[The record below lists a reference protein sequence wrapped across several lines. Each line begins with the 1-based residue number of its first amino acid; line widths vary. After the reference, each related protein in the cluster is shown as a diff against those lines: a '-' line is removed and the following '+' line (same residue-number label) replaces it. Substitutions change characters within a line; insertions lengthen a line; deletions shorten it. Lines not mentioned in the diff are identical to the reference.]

1 MSKAKRKRYRFKIG
15 YLIHL
20 LKFWIPD
27 FKIIQELFKVDLIV
41 EGHYKKLCKKYSDM
55 FMTQDQEIA
64 IRAKQDRWSVNDFS
78 DTDYSAEADK

>member
-1 MSKAKRKRYRFKIG
+1 
-15 YLIHL
+15 
-20 LKFWIPD
+20 
-27 FKIIQELFKVDLIV
+27 
-41 EGHYKKLCKKYSDM
+41 M